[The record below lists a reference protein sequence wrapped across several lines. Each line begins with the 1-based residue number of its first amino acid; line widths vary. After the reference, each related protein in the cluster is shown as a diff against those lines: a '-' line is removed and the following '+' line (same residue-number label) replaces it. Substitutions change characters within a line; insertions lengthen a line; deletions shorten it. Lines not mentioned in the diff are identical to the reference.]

1 MGEVGRTFVSWA
13 LGCQGLTCRYP
24 ALGALILLATA
35 APASFIL
42 YPLCILGDFILT
54 TSGGSREQLVT
65 CKIYWGITITK

>member
-42 YPLCILGDFILT
+42 HPLCILGDFILT
-54 TSGGSREQLVT
+54 TSGDPENSLLLVKST
-65 CKIYWGITITK
+65 GESP